1 MQKETNKQ
9 KPTNTKPKTTTAQ
22 PQIIMCLQPFILNME
37 NRPFVHCYSQWHHLC
52 GPCTER

>member
-22 PQIIMCLQPFILNME
+22 PQIITAFHFE
-37 NRPFVHCYSQWHHLC
+37 H
-52 GPCTER
+52 GK